1 MRACTACFDLC
12 ATGLMLRNT
21 LTLLFFLVMTR
32 AKDAPRQN
40 RVSCSCD
47 FAAVLGA
54 VSIQVI
60 FRALSHLSLWEVSGH
75 THGRPFCKA
84 SMLV

>member
-1 MRACTACFDLC
+1 VRACTACFDLC

-21 LTLLFFLVMTR
+21 LTLLFFLVMTL
-32 AKDAPRQN
+32 AKDAPRRN

-54 VSIQVI
+54 ASIQVI
-60 FRALSHLSLWEVSGH
+60 FRAFESFKSVGGVWPHPRQAIL
-75 THGRPFCKA
+75 
-84 SMLV
+84 